1 MSKTILFLALLPML
15 MASGQPDK
23 KLYVNKVKSICPTAD
38 IIEIE
43 VKDDYVEIEYWC
55 NSRFFEVGLNHRQE
69 VIYTESE
76 EKIPDMVM
84 NTIQKRLDKNHYG
97 WVIDEVS
104 MITYADT
111 SFYKIELLRNG
122 IEENVYFT
130 TDGRNYKI
138 KNMIADEEWSHGE
151 LLRYDAFKSA
161 SYDFLNPDKV
171 YDLPEVLKEVSGIAL
186 YDDQTV
192 FCVQDEIG
200 IVFKYDLQNEK
211 IIDMH
216 RFTDLGDFEDLAI
229 IGDTVYVLRSDGTLF
244 YFNHQQFKGKVEQ
257 VIVPSSC
264 MNIEGLFYDQKSKT
278 MFMACKDEPVNAKG
292 NKRIVYRFPV
302 GEKIVSETAVSIDLE
317 VINDFFS
324 QKYGRW
330 DKSKVL
336 FNPSAIAV
344 HPITGEKYILSAS
357 NRMLAIYEQGKLK
370 DIYPLPSEI
379 LYKPEGLDFTPTGDL
394 LISSEGIKKGELDG
408 QILHFSYREQ

>member
-1 MSKTILFLALLPML
+1 
-15 MASGQPDK
+15 
-23 KLYVNKVKSICPTAD
+23 
-38 IIEIE
+38 
-43 VKDDYVEIEYWC
+43 
-55 NSRFFEVGLNHRQE
+55 
-69 VIYTESE
+69 
-76 EKIPDMVM
+76 
-84 NTIQKRLDKNHYG
+84 
-97 WVIDEVS
+97 
-104 MITYADT
+104 
-111 SFYKIELLRNG
+111 
-122 IEENVYFT
+122 
-130 TDGRNYKI
+130 
-138 KNMIADEEWSHGE
+138 MIADEEWSHGE
-151 LLRYDAFKSA
+151 LLRYDAFRNA
-161 SYDFLNPDKV
+161 PYDFLNPNKV

-186 YDDQTV
+186 YDEQTI
-192 FCVQDEIG
+192 FCVQDELG
-200 IVFKYDLQNEK
+200 IVFKYNLQDEK
-211 IIDMH
+211 IMGMH

-244 YFNHQQFKGKVEQ
+244 YFNHHQFKGKVEQ